1 MIVSVHLADVGLG
14 KAAPILLR
22 PPRPGSVPGLTYAET
37 VTTAPLGG
45 GLLPVPSLG
54 RVGLIAAWED
64 DSALDQ
70 FLHAHPLAARLEGGW
85 RVRLQPLHVFGS
97 WAGMPGLPQQP
108 LPVDD
113 NEAVAALTLG
123 RLRPHRLLP
132 FLRSAA
138 PAENEAVANPALL
151 AATGLGRPPLVS
163 TFSLWRSAAAMK
175 QYAFGTSGAHQA
187 AVSAD
192 RTRPYHRE
200 SAFIRFRPYDSQGSW
215 DGRDPLAATAL
226 SGDFAAQSGGE
237 AGF

>member
-22 PPRPGSVPGLTYAET
+22 PPRPGAIPGLTYAET
-37 VTTAPLGG
+37 VTTTALGG
-45 GLLPVPSLG
+45 SLLPTPNLG

-64 DSALDQ
+64 DSALDR
-70 FLHAHPLAARLEGGW
+70 FLRTHPLAARLEGGW

-97 WAGMPGLPQQP
+97 WAGMPGLPREP
-108 LPVDD
+108 LPVADD
-113 NEAVAALTLG
+113 EPVAALTLG

-138 PAENEAVANPALL
+138 AAENEAVASPALL

-175 QYAFGTSGAHQA
+175 QYAFGAGGAHQA

-192 RTRPYHRE
+192 RARPYHRE
-200 SAFIRFRPYDSQGSW
+200 SAFVRFRPYDSQGSR
-215 DGRDPLAATAL
+215 DGRDPLATTNL
-226 SGDFAAQSGGE
+226 AADS
-237 AGF
+237 AA